1 MGLTVSTLIKSSS
14 EELMIKRYSFK
25 ESMNH
30 WKYFQLQIQSSQE
43 VRKTKILK
51 KTERQGKERHFKI
64 KKSQY
69 TLHLSSNCLLELTSF
84 HDSHEVKK
92 NLQKNT
98 VIWEINYH

>member
-1 MGLTVSTLIKSSS
+1 
-14 EELMIKRYSFK
+14 
-25 ESMNH
+25 MNH
-30 WKYFQLQIQSSQE
+30 WKYFQLQTQSSQE

-51 KTERQGKERHFKI
+51 KTERQGKERHFKM